1 MRNRYRLRP
10 NPRLRADLRL
20 VPSRIKADVIAV
32 IEDLAYEPYPPNAEE
47 LRDHYRGIYKIK
59 VDGWRI
65 FYTVNEVDK
74 TVFIVSIK
82 RRTPDTYTSL
92 FE

>member
-1 MRNRYRLRP
+1 MANQYRLKVS
-10 NPRLRADLRL
+10 PRIRQDMRL
-20 VPSRIKADVIAV
+20 VPSRIKADVIA
-32 IEDLAYEPYPPNAEE
+32 IIDDLVYDPYPPQAEE

-65 FYTVNEVDK
+65 FYTVSDSDR
-74 TVFIVSIK
+74 TILLVSIK

>member
-1 MRNRYRLRP
+1 M
-10 NPRLRADLRL
+10 RL
-20 VPSRIKADVIAV
+20 VPARIKHEVIA
-32 IEDLAYEPYPPNAEE
+32 IIDDLVHDPYPPQAEE
-47 LRDHYRGIYKIK
+47 LRDHYSGIYKIK

-65 FYTVNEVDK
+65 FYRVYEIDK
-74 TVFIVSIK
+74 TVFLVSIK

>member
-1 MRNRYRLRP
+1 MQNVYRLKP

-20 VPSRIKADVIAV
+20 VPPRIRADVIA
-32 IEDLAYEPYPPNAEE
+32 IIDDLVYDPYPPTTEE
-47 LRDHYRGIYKIK
+47 LRDHYQGIYKIK

-65 FYTVNEVDK
+65 FYTVNESDK
-74 TVFIVSIK
+74 TIFIVRIK
-82 RRTPDTYTSL
+82 RRTPDTYNSL